1 MVKSNGENPYSNP
14 SPKPHFYPLIWQQ
27 IRMNNLSLN
36 LAPDCGVQY
45 SSSRNVFGSERVAFS
60 DPLRLY
66 LHVTCARISD
76 YTLSERARPIAVFF
90 VLNLIGENQWWK
102 SIPKSLPQ
110 PTLSSTDLAKLKF
123 EWIIWVWIRKS
134 IAKFDWWKSIPKSI
148 PQLTLS
154 PTDLTNSNSKE

>member
-1 MVKSNGENPYSNP
+1 MKIMVTGGMGFVGSHLCENLLKENHNLIILTKSFKKKHNVEGIKTKVKQEKIDVTNFSKLGKSIVKNNGENPYSNP

-76 YTLSERARPIAVFF
+76 YTLSERDIPIVVFF
-90 VLNLIGENQWWK
+90 VLNLIGENQW
-102 SIPKSLPQ
+102 
-110 PTLSSTDLAKLKF
+110 
-123 EWIIWVWIRKS
+123 
-134 IAKFDWWKSIPKSI
+134 
-148 PQLTLS
+148 
-154 PTDLTNSNSKE
+154 

>member
-1 MVKSNGENPYSNP
+1 MLLSRFRTCFFSTERQRRSDGRDKFT
-14 SPKPHFYPLIWQQ
+14 PKPHFYPLIWQQ
-27 IRMNNLSLN
+27 IRMNNLSLD

-90 VLNLIGENQWWK
+90 VLNSIGENQY
-102 SIPKSLPQ
+102 PNPSLNPHFH
-110 PTLSSTDLAKLKF
+110 PL
-123 EWIIWVWIRKS
+123 IW
-134 IAKFDWWKSIPKSI
+134 
-148 PQLTLS
+148 Q
-154 PTDLTNSNSKE
+154 NSNSKE